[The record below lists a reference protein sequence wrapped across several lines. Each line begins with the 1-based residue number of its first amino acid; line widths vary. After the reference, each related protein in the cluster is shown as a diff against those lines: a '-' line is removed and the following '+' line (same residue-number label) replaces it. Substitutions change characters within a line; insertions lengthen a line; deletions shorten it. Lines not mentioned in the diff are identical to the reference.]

1 MESNSLASRR
11 KITRDVEC
19 VVSTLK
25 FDELGW
31 AHGPGPRSLH
41 LELDTFETNQ
51 LKR

>member
-1 MESNSLASRR
+1 MEANSLDSRR

-25 FDELGW
+25 LDEPGR

-41 LELDTFETNQ
+41 LNWIL
-51 LKR
+51 LKQTS